1 MKVNNMVLPNRQN
14 LIIWWQDPANVT
26 PFNLASGG
34 SYTLQNPH
42 SLNWW
47 VNTAPVSDSVSISI
61 NQHSEPVIF
70 LWGGASN
77 FSEIPTSEIL
87 KVDSYNISGHGV
99 SMGLKVECGDWSRA
113 GLLVAEIAREIDSN
127 PTTSSLDDI
136 VQLVIGLIGTVI
148 PRGSLL
154 SSSSAKG
161 LYGELVLLDKL
172 LDIASNAGNAATQST
187 VLDSWQGHRTPAAG
201 SLFGARRDFMRAGS
215 DTVIEVKTTGND
227 SREHQITNYL
237 QLIEDN
243 PDGEHLYLFSVSAK
257 YDSTGTT
264 NLPEMVDRIM
274 NKLQNHGLKNKFTRF
289 LKAYGGTG
297 YHHSHATFYQ
307 NLENRLLVNVFSSE
321 LFDLRNIDYFDGT
334 QFSAGAPAH
343 SSEYGYLLT
352 LPDGEIIANP
362 ETILLSLI
370 Q

>member
-1 MKVNNMVLPNRQN
+1 MALPNRQN
-14 LIIWWQDPANVT
+14 LIIWWQDPVNVT

-34 SYTLQNPH
+34 SYSLQNPH

-70 LWGGASN
+70 LWGSGSN

-87 KVDSYNISGHGV
+87 KVDRYKISGHGD
-99 SMGLKVECGDWSRA
+99 SMGLKVECKNWGRA
-113 GLLVAEIAREIDSN
+113 GLLIAEISREINSN
-127 PTTSSLDDI
+127 PATSSLDDI

-154 SSSSAKG
+154 SPSSAKG
-161 LYGELVLLDKL
+161 LYGELVFLDKL
-172 LDIASNAGNAATQST
+172 LNIASSADNTATQSS
-187 VLDSWQGHRTPAAG
+187 VLDSWQGHRTPAPG
-201 SLFGARRDFMRAGS
+201 SLFGARRDFMRAGT
-215 DTVIEVKTTGND
+215 DTVIEVKTTGSD
-227 SREHQITNYL
+227 SREHRITNYL

-264 NLPEMVDRIM
+264 NLPEIVDQIM
-274 NKLQNHGLKNKFTRF
+274 DKLPNQGLKNRF
-289 LKAYGGTG
+289 SRYLNAYGGTG
-297 YHHSHATFYQ
+297 YYHSHAPYYQ
-307 NLENRLLVNVFSSE
+307 NLENRLLVNIFSSE
-321 LFDLRNIDYFDGT
+321 LFDLRNIDYFDGS
-334 QFSAGAPAH
+334 QFSAGAPTH
-343 SSEYGYLLT
+343 SSEYGYLLS
-352 LPDGEIIANP
+352 LPAEQIIANP
-362 ETILLSLI
+362 EAMLLSLI